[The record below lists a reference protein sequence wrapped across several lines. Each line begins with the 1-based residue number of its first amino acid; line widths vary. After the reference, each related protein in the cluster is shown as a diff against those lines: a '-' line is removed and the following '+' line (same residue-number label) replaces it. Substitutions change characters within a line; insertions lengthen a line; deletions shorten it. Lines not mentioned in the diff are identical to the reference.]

1 MCKALINDKL
11 SEDFYQRISAIILLF
26 APLMIIGLNKVK
38 PNLFNVVINTS
49 ESTNISPQ
57 PLENKV
63 EKDPKTNIILGFIS
77 SYYKKLNKW
86 IRRLLIFIIVI
97 LFYING
103 GFRFLSEEVIFLAL
117 NYKLEIKY
125 LLQLS
130 LILPIVL
137 SIIALYILMDVRIKG
152 EITISPKAE
161 GEEKIS

>member
-1 MCKALINDKL
+1 MVKYL
-11 SEDFYQRISAIILLF
+11 
-26 APLMIIGLNKVK
+26 LNKLTNKLDKIKLTRGVTVK
-38 PNLFNVVINTS
+38 CITIPTW
-49 ESTNISPQ
+49 
-57 PLENKV
+57 
-63 EKDPKTNIILGFIS
+63 KDPKTNIILGFIS